1 MLSVVLSMWCRC
13 VLLGVVCVWWVCGVE
28 CGIECVAFGVWC
40 SWVWCQCVVLNMVL
54 SVWCWV
60 WFGYGMGVWC

>member
-1 MLSVVLSMWCRC
+1 MLSVVLSVWCRC

-40 SWVWCQCVVLNMVL
+40 WV
-54 SVWCWV
+54 
-60 WFGYGMGVWC
+60 